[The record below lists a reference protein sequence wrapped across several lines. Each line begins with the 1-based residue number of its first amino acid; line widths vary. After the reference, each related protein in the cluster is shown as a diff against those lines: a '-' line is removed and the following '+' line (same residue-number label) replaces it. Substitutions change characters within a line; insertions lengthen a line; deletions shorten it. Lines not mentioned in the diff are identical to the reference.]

1 MKSKKYIATSL
12 AVILAAVALPV
23 TAFAEERDKQEPVK
37 VTLNEVAHS
46 IFMRRSMLP
55 SKKDILKRKA
65 LTLPL

>member
-23 TAFAEERDKQEPVK
+23 TAFAEEKEKQEPVK

-46 IFMRRSMLP
+46 IFYAP
-55 SKKDILKRKA
+55 Q
-65 LTLPL
+65 